1 MHISEG
7 ILSPPVLIA
16 GAALAAGGVGIALR
30 KLDDERIPR
39 VAVLAAEFFV
49 ASFIHVPIGPTSA
62 HLVLGGLAG
71 VVLGWGA
78 FPAILV
84 ALLLQALLFGFG
96 GLTTLGVNLNVMA
109 APAVACHYLFIRGI
123 RRGGPAAATAC
134 GFAAGALAILFS
146 AGLVCVALLSTGQEF
161 RHVAEL
167 VVLAS
172 APVALVEGLVTG
184 SIVAFL
190 RKVKPELLGAEA
202 PVAAAPQAAPAT
214 LDPAAIPP
222 VHAAPAR
229 VRAPVPAAAAE
240 RTYA

>member
-7 ILSPPVLIA
+7 ILSPPVLVA

-39 VAVLAAEFFV
+39 VAVLAAAFFV
-49 ASFIHVPIGPTSA
+49 ASFVHVPIGPTSA
-62 HLVLGGLAG
+62 HLVLSGLAG

-96 GLTTLGVNLNVMA
+96 GLTTLGVNLAVMA
-109 APAVACHYLFIRGI
+109 GPAVACHYLFIRGI

-134 GFAAGALAILFS
+134 GFAAGALAIFLS
-146 AGLVCVALLSTGQEF
+146 AGLVCVALVTTGREF
-161 RHVAEL
+161 RQVAEL

-172 APVALVEGLVTG
+172 APLALVEGLVTG

-190 RKVKPELLGAEA
+190 RKVKPELLGAQWS
-202 PVAAAPQAAPAT
+202 AAAAAVPQAAPAAT
-214 LDPAAIPP
+214 L
-222 VHAAPAR
+222 AAPADPVR
-229 VRAPVPAAAAE
+229 VVAPVPAAAAE